1 MAHTTVESG
10 HVAVSLLIRLFTKKT
25 QAVFKLVTDTLSGIL
40 FGIISVRSV
49 VYAQNLKESGE
60 VSMTMQLPFHPFV
73 YLLAFSAFAVMLV
86 FLIAILEDIKEV
98 ISK

>member
-1 MAHTTVESG
+1 
-10 HVAVSLLIRLFTKKT
+10 
-25 QAVFKLVTDTLSGIL
+25 
-40 FGIISVRSV
+40 V